1 MPPSHNAGVLVQS
14 VDSDGPAA
22 RGGIEVGDVVVELD
36 GQIVPDMGALVVD
49 ARMLQPGDMT
59 SLRIWRNEQLL
70 VLNIEVGEL
79 D

>member
-1 MPPSHNAGVLVQS
+1 
-14 VDSDGPAA
+14 
-22 RGGIEVGDVVVELD
+22 VVELD